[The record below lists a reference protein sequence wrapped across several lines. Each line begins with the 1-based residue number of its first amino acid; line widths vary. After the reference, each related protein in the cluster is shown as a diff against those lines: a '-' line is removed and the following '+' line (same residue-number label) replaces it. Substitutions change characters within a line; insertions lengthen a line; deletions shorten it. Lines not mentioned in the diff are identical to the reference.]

1 MNKLKDLRDKYNLTQ
16 PRLAELSGVSLRT
29 ITRIES
35 GVSNITQKTG
45 EKLAIALNCTY
56 ADLIADEKPHLRVAT
71 SGLSAV
77 EEDIIEIFRDL
88 DKKGQEELINYLNY
102 QKYLIRT
109 SKKHTG

>member
-1 MNKLKDLRDKYNLTQ
+1 MNKIKKLRERSGLTQ
-16 PRLAELSGVSLRT
+16 AELAERSGVSVRT
-29 ITRIES
+29 ISRIEV
-35 GVSNITQKTG
+35 GTANMTQKTG
-45 EKLAIALNCTY
+45 ERLANALNCTY